1 MNNTVLKYFKG
12 DELATKVWLDKYALR
27 DSKGT
32 LLEESPTNMHE
43 RLAKEFARIEKSY
56 GGDRALTHDIIFNL
70 FKDFKYIIPGGS
82 VMAMLG
88 SNKLGSLSNCFVIG
102 QPEDSYAGI
111 MKLREEQAHLMKNRG
126 GVGKDLS
133 TLRPA
138 GAVVNN
144 AARSSTGA
152 ASFMDVDSALTQEVA
167 QRGRRGALMLTLDIR
182 HPDIEEFITKKQDLS
197 KVTGAN
203 ISVKVTNDFMKAVEE
218 DSDYILRWPIDVD
231 NLEEC
236 IRVTNIKDS
245 TAPYNYLFSIHY
257 KSVNNVENTKST
269 VYLKK
274 VKARALWN
282 LLIHCAWN
290 TAEPGIM
297 FSDRHVNF
305 SPDGVYP
312 QYRGISTNPCGLIN

>member
-1 MNNTVLKYFKG
+1 MRNIKAIDYFKG
-12 DELATKVWLDKYALR
+12 DSLAEKVWSDKYALK
-27 DSKGT
+27 DTNGN
-32 LLEESPTNMHE
+32 LLELNPDYMHD
-43 RLAKEFARIEKSY
+43 RLAKEFAKIESKY
-56 GGDRALTHDIIFNL
+56 KGENALTYDIIFQL

-88 SNKLGSLSNCFVIG
+88 SNNIGSLSNCFVIG
-102 QPEDSYAGI
+102 QPDDSYAGI
-111 MKLREEQAHLMKNRG
+111 MKLREEQVHLMKNRG

-133 TLRPA
+133 TLRPS
-138 GAVVNN
+138 GAFVNN
-144 AARSSTGA
+144 AAKSSTGA
-152 ASFMDVDSALTQEVA
+152 ASFMEVDSALTQEVA

-203 ISVKVTNDFMKAVEE
+203 ISVKVTDEFMKAVEE
-218 DSDYILRWPIDVD
+218 DSDYILRWPIDID
-231 NLEEC
+231 NLEEY
-236 IRVTNIKDS
+236 IRATNIKDK
-245 TAPYNYLFSIHY
+245 TAPYNYLFSIHH
-257 KSVNNVENTKST
+257 KNVENTKSS

-297 FSDRHVNF
+297 FSDRHIKF